1 MSAAEALKR
10 QQRQRFRTIDGPDAA
25 AEKTSADE
33 ARRASSLKCS
43 YRPAGADFY
52 CWKYGVWYSLLDCCF
67 RHAFRTFSGCAG
79 CGQGRMNLKQH
90 FVRFTS
96 ARHLGERVVPS
107 R

>member
-10 QQRQRFRTIDGPDAA
+10 RQRERFRTVETGDAA
-25 AEKTSADE
+25 PEETPVGS
-33 ARRASSLKCS
+33 ARRTGGLKCS

-52 CWKYGVWYSLLDCCF
+52 CWKYGVWYGLMDCCF
-67 RHAFRTFSGCAG
+67 RHLFRTYSGCAG

-90 FVRFTS
+90 YDRFTS
-96 ARHLGERVVPS
+96 ARHLGQRVVRS